1 MPPVEHAAD
10 ASELAA
16 EVDDVPGD
24 QLGRVDAQLD
34 RVVLAV
40 DAEGVEP
47 DRLEHVVPLKPL
59 EPAVG
64 VAPVKAN
71 MFPTCSPSADG

>member
-1 MPPVEHAAD
+1 MFCGIRIGG
-10 ASELAA
+10 
-16 EVDDVPGD
+16 VDPH
-24 QLGRVDAQLD
+24 LD

-40 DAEGVEP
+40 DAEGVVA
-47 DRLEHVVPLKPL
+47 DRLEDVVPLQPL
-59 EPAVG
+59 EPAVD

>member
-1 MPPVEHAAD
+1 ML
-10 ASELAA
+10 SELPA
-16 EVDDVPGD
+16 EVDDVARD
-24 QLGRVDAQLD
+24 QLGRIDAQLD

-47 DRLEHVVPLKPL
+47 DRLEDVVALEPL
-59 EPAVG
+59 EPAVH